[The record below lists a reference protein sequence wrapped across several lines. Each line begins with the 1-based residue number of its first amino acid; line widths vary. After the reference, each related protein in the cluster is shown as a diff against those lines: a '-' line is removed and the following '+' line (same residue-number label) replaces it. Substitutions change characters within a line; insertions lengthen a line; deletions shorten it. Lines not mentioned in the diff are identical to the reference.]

1 METEGKKAR
10 SMYFTALEAEI
21 LMAAYADNM
30 QILRKKSNTASAA
43 KEREHAWQN
52 IADRVNA

>member
-1 METEGKKAR
+1 
-10 SMYFTALEAEI
+10 MYFTALEAEI

>member
-1 METEGKKAR
+1 METEGKKAW

-30 QILRKKSNTASAA
+30 QILRKKVTQPQLQKKGSMHGKT
-43 KEREHAWQN
+43 
-52 IADRVNA
+52 